1 MRELRT
7 RSGLTLAAL
16 AERTNVSKS
25 SWERYLNGKK
35 FPPRT
40 AVAAF
45 ARAVGVKP
53 DRLLLLWDLAA
64 QARHRAAEREAGDD
78 GAEEGHADGAV
89 TTATV
94 TPTPGVDALGGGPSG
109 KATAKGEGSARGW
122 RALPRVFPAVLR
134 TRKAALVGV
143 VTGALL
149 LGGFTVLRA
158 GAGSGDEGESRSGC
172 VGNECHGM
180 NPGSFG
186 CDGDAYTAALHKF
199 DDSYIELRYSPSC
212 RAGWARISHAK
223 PGDSARVVPVK
234 GSRTEERAI
243 SFDDNVFSM
252 MINAPY
258 PASVRACGIKQ
269 KDGEAKPV
277 TGCTE
282 PGGAEPLEPP
292 PPASATSEGSESL
305 PSASSP
311 TSAQP

>member
-64 QARHRAAEREAGDD
+64 QARHRAAEREADD
-78 GAEEGHADGAV
+78 GGVEEEHVEGAV
-89 TTATV
+89 AAATAA
-94 TPTPGVDALGGGPSG
+94 PTPGADVLGGGPSG
-109 KATAKGEGSARGW
+109 KSEARGEGSARRW
-122 RALPRVFPAVLR
+122 RALPRAFPAVLR
-134 TRKAALVGV
+134 TRRAALVGV
-143 VTGALL
+143 VASAML
-149 LGGFTVLRA
+149 LGGFTVLRV
-158 GAGSGDEGESRSGC
+158 GVGSGDDGESRTGC

-180 NPGSFG
+180 DPGSYG

-199 DDSYIELRYSPSC
+199 DGSYIELRYSPSC

-223 PGDSARVVPVK
+223 PGDSARVAPVK

-292 PPASATSEGSESL
+292 PAPTPSGKGASL
-305 PSASSP
+305 PS

>member
-64 QARHRAAEREAGDD
+64 QARHRAVEREADD
-78 GAEEGHADGAV
+78 GGAQEERGGGADATAAPAPGA
-89 TTATV
+89 
-94 TPTPGVDALGGGPSG
+94 DALGGGPSG
-109 KATAKGEGSARGW
+109 KAAAKGAGAARGW
-122 RALPRVFPAVLR
+122 RALPRAFAAVSR
-134 TRKAALVGV
+134 TRRAVLVGV

-158 GAGSGDEGESRSGC
+158 GAGSGDESEPRSGC
-172 VGNECHGM
+172 VGNECHGL

-292 PPASATSEGSESL
+292 PAHTPPGGGEST
-305 PSASSP
+305 PSVSAS
-311 TSAQP
+311 TSSSTQP